1 MLEEGKV
8 YKTHDNRIVK
18 VIAIAD
24 VKDYDLCIAYTKDA
38 NSGDYG
44 MTDLNSSWEEINLL
58 DELFKL

>member
-38 NSGDYG
+38 NSGNIS
-44 MTDLNSSWEEINLL
+44 MTDLNSSWVEIVSL
-58 DELFKL
+58 DDLFE